1 MRGEIVMAEQAM
13 REEILRLLRMQR
25 HDFINHIQVVQAL
38 IQLGKIDRALQYIDD
53 MVKSPEMSGDP
64 LMVYQP
70 RFEEK
75 LAE

>member
-1 MRGEIVMAEQAM
+1 MADQAR
-13 REEILRLLRMQR
+13 REEILRLLRLQR

-38 IQLGKIDRALQYIDD
+38 VQLGKIDKALRYIDD

-64 LMVYQP
+64 LALYQP
-70 RFEEK
+70 RIEDK